1 MPAYVVAVHRI
12 TDPHGFAEY
21 RAKVGPMVAAYGGR
35 YLTRGDNLAMLEGSG
50 AWTPDRVVVI
60 AFPDMAAVNAWWTSP
75 EYQPLAALRK
85 ACTSDQDIAF
95 SMEGLAEST
104 P

>member
-1 MPAYVVAVHRI
+1 MPAYVVAAHRI
-12 TDPHGFAEY
+12 TDPGRFEEY

-35 YLTRGDNLAMLEGSG
+35 YLTRGDGIRMLEDGP
-50 AWTPDRVVVI
+50 WMPDRVVVI
-60 AFPDMAAVNAWWTSP
+60 EFPDMAALNRWWTSP

-85 ACTSDQDIAF
+85 ACTSDQDMAF
-95 SMEGLAEST
+95 CMEGLFQST